1 MTSRNF
7 LGSHQIFCVNKCRT
21 FPKNTMSLC
30 KSQHILQLFC
40 KKNIIIGFHFQ
51 KRNAKQLQCS
61 NCSLVICGFALV
73 FVIDFILVFRTSL
86 QFTDSNLPTGKL
98 KDRIT
103 INTGCCLGM
112 LIIGYIRHWTDIGR
126 HLASPIYK

>member
-40 KKNIIIGFHFQ
+40 KKNIIIGVYSYFFQ

-73 FVIDFILVFRTSL
+73 FAIDFILVFRTSF

-98 KDRIT
+98 KRQKYHKYRLLFRYVDNWLHQT
-103 INTGCCLGM
+103 LD
-112 LIIGYIRHWTDIGR
+112 RHWQTSG
-126 HLASPIYK
+126 

>member
-1 MTSRNF
+1 M
-7 LGSHQIFCVNKCRT
+7 
-21 FPKNTMSLC
+21 
-30 KSQHILQLFC
+30 HIYYYCF
-40 KKNIIIGFHFQ
+40 FFFFQ

-73 FVIDFILVFRTSL
+73 FALDFILVFRTSL

-112 LIIGYIRHWTDIGR
+112 LIIGYIRHWQTSGQPNLQINNKKVG
-126 HLASPIYK
+126 KTVFVV